1 MIIGSWGTS
10 LVFSTSD
17 EKILT
22 FNRFSHAVSSVW
34 TGHSRV
40 GKKDRSEFIRPGLQ
54 TVSFQMVLN
63 ANLGVRPR
71 TMLDILN
78 KAVEQGEVNILV
90 IGGKRVGVNL
100 WKIKNIS
107 EAWDVVLQ
115 QGELVKATVQ
125 VSMEEY
131 L

>member
-1 MIIGSWGTS
+1 MVIGSWGRA

-22 FNRFSHAVSSVW
+22 FKRFSHAVSGVW

-54 TVSFQMVLN
+54 TVSFQMVLD
-63 ANLGVRPR
+63 ASLGVRPR
-71 TMLDILN
+71 DMLDLLSRAIEN
-78 KAVEQGEVNILV
+78 GEVNTMVL
-90 IGGKRVGVNL
+90 GGKKVGTNP
-100 WKIKNIS
+100 WKIKSIS
-107 EAWDVVLQ
+107 ETWDTILQ